1 MKNLPKHIGIIM
13 DGNGRWAT
21 KRGEDRLYGHTN
33 GQVAVEEVIK
43 GSLKLGIKYLTLYA
57 FSKENNKRSKKEVDG
72 LMDLFVSA
80 INENL
85 DELIEN
91 EIRVFTIGEIE
102 LLPKKVVEK
111 IELCKEKTKNFDK
124 LNVALALNYSSRD
137 ELVRTFK
144 RINQDIDNNKITIN
158 DIDEQLISS
167 YLDTHFFPDPD
178 LIIRTGGEV
187 RLSNFLLWQS
197 SYAELYFTDILWP
210 DFKESHLIDA
220 VEEYAKRDRRFG
232 KETSK

>member
-1 MKNLPKHIGIIM
+1 M